1 MLTIKFSGKKDS
13 LLLLF
18 FFLSKSPGG
27 HVIYRRNERGE
38 WNAKF
43 YFSYNILFPRQ
54 AVLKMFLRFS
64 FGLKQVKS
72 SKNVQQELFTVQKNG
87 ETGTKRALDYFRM
100 PKLQQIFTTAAMVFH
115 RYERLAVS
123 QNVFPIIL
131 LWAREDIEKNFS
143 KKLYTVEIKKKKEGG
158 TKSSAWDLK
167 NA

>member
-1 MLTIKFSGKKDS
+1 
-13 LLLLF
+13 
-18 FFLSKSPGG
+18 
-27 HVIYRRNERGE
+27 
-38 WNAKF
+38 
-43 YFSYNILFPRQ
+43 
-54 AVLKMFLRFS
+54 MFVRFS

-131 LWAREDIEKNFS
+131 L
-143 KKLYTVEIKKKKEGG
+143 
-158 TKSSAWDLK
+158 
-167 NA
+167 

>member
-1 MLTIKFSGKKDS
+1 MI
-13 LLLLF
+13 
-18 FFLSKSPGG
+18 
-27 HVIYRRNERGE
+27 V
-38 WNAKF
+38 
-43 YFSYNILFPRQ
+43 
-54 AVLKMFLRFS
+54 RFS

-131 LWAREDIEKNFS
+131 L
-143 KKLYTVEIKKKKEGG
+143 
-158 TKSSAWDLK
+158 
-167 NA
+167 

>member
-1 MLTIKFSGKKDS
+1 MF
-13 LLLLF
+13 
-18 FFLSKSPGG
+18 
-27 HVIYRRNERGE
+27 VI
-38 WNAKF
+38 
-43 YFSYNILFPRQ
+43 
-54 AVLKMFLRFS
+54 FS

-131 LWAREDIEKNFS
+131 L
-143 KKLYTVEIKKKKEGG
+143 
-158 TKSSAWDLK
+158 
-167 NA
+167 